1 MKLFFDLVSNNCF
14 IWEYVRNII
23 NQNKKKDYYRLKL
36 YLQNIFSLLTH
47 QTKLSSMSST
57 TLQSKSDQDLVSDYV
72 NGNEACLTE
81 LIRRNKAK
89 IFTAIQ
95 LLVKDSYL
103 AEDIFQETF
112 IKVINTLK
120 AGKYREEGR
129 FLYWV
134 MRIAHNLI
142 IDHFRKEQRTPLVT
156 TTDGFD
162 IFDVLQFYDES
173 VEDQLIRDQSKKD
186 LRAMIYHLPSEQK
199 EVLIMRYY
207 GNLSFKEIA
216 DVTGVSINT
225 ALGRMRYAL
234 NSIRKMLSS
243 KTNTLRSLA

>member
-1 MKLFFDLVSNNCF
+1 
-14 IWEYVRNII
+14 
-23 NQNKKKDYYRLKL
+23 
-36 YLQNIFSLLTH
+36 
-47 QTKLSSMSST
+47 MSSI
-57 TLQSKSDQDLVSDYV
+57 TLQSKSDQELVSDYV
-72 NGNEACLTE
+72 NGNEACLEE

-120 AGKYREEGR
+120 AGKYKEEGR

-156 TTDGFD
+156 TVDGFD
-162 IFDVLQFYDES
+162 IFDVLQFHDDN
-173 VEDQLIRDQSKKD
+173 VEDRLMREQLNKD
-186 LRAMIYHLPSEQK
+186 LRTMIYHLPSEQK

-216 DVTGVSINT
+216 SITNVSINT

-234 NSIRKMLSS
+234 AGIRKMMLSNKNS
-243 KTNTLRSLA
+243 LKSLA